1 MGSSSP
7 PTLVHASGAD
17 SALQCAHAGFAG
29 VVFDDCVQCLR
40 CEAQLRRLDA
50 VLFQLLGHQIFR
62 GNVELFLRRVAAE
75 RNDVHAVVERA
86 RNGGSVVCRGDKQH
100 VAEVERQVDVMVLKR
115 AVLFGIEH
123 LKQRCG
129 RIALKALTEL
139 IDLIEQDEGVIRA
152 RLLHSRHDATRHG
165 ADVGAAMAHDV
176 RFVAHAAEGNTHVL
190 AAGRL
195 GDRARNGRFANARRA
210 DKANDLPRRLVR
222 ELAHG
227 ERLQKSCFNLFHA
240 VMVAVENF
248 LRAVEVQALLG
259 ARVPRQLKARFEV
272 HAHNGALM
280 RAVWHFGEA
289 IALF

>member
-1 MGSSSP
+1 
-7 PTLVHASGAD
+7 
-17 SALQCAHAGFAG
+17 
-29 VVFDDCVQCLR
+29 
-40 CEAQLRRLDA
+40 
-50 VLFQLLGHQIFR
+50 
-62 GNVELFLRRVAAE
+62 
-75 RNDVHAVVERA
+75 
-86 RNGGSVVCRGDKQH
+86 
-100 VAEVERQVDVMVLKR
+100 MVLKR

-152 RLLHSRHDATRHG
+152 RLLHSRHDAARHG
-165 ADVGAAMAHDV
+165 ADVGAAVAHDV

-210 DKANDLPRRLVR
+210 DKANDLPCRLIR

-227 ERLQKSCFNLFHA
+227 ERLQKSRFNLFHA

-248 LRAVEVQALLG
+248 LRTVEVQALLG

-272 HAHNGALM
+272 YAHDGALM